1 MEQLITGN
9 LYLDDKTDGTSCFFN
24 YNKKTEMLDIY
35 NIPPQACVT
44 RTSSLIGRK
53 YNAQPGNKILF
64 ELRAPLDAKY
74 GECMKSLGV
83 EYYVKDYYEHS
94 TYTKME
100 LQFSELNCF
109 VPPLKRVKVSKK
121 SIEFSISPAIHPFT
135 FSYRGKNIEV
145 SFCTK
150 YRSVKTPGLADAKL
164 PFSVMI
170 LSFPPTGDF
179 EFLCGLYNVVRNF
192 FSFICNRQNIGMH
205 YAVLIGEHPNI
216 NIEGKIIE
224 DKAVSQKIF
233 FSRQDFEPPES
244 NQEIDKTPRYY
255 LFKSK
260 ISNLF
265 ELFSNSPNNN
275 GPFVSINSIHR
286 STRSRHLIDL
296 SQTVSIVAS
305 FEHYKKEILPPGD
318 KKRLPK
324 EINRLYNGTGK
335 WRPLRPILSDYLKKL
350 DSTESAIDNVA
361 KKVADWRN
369 ELAHENR
376 VTSPDELTVN
386 SLRFIEY
393 INYCIVL
400 RKAGYTDKQI
410 KAIITS
416 IFPCIDVPYS
426 AISKVSPV

>member
-1 MEQLITGN
+1 MGELITGN

-35 NIPPQACVT
+35 LPPQACVT
-44 RTSSLIGRK
+44 RTASLIGRK
-53 YNAQPGNKILF
+53 YNAQPDNKILF

-83 EYYVKDYYEHS
+83 EYYVEDYYEHS

-109 VPPLKRVKVSKK
+109 VPPVKRVKVSKE

-135 FSYRGKNIEV
+135 FSYREKNIEV

-150 YRSVKTPGLADAKL
+150 YRSVKTPGLDAAKL

-170 LSFPPTGDF
+170 LSFPPTSDF
-179 EFLCGLYNVVRNF
+179 DFLRGLYNVVRNF

-216 NIEGKIIE
+216 NVGGKIIE
-224 DKAVSQKIF
+224 GKAVSQKIF

-244 NQEIDKTPRYY
+244 NQEINKTPRYD
-255 LFKSK
+255 LFKSR

-265 ELFSNSPNNN
+265 GLFSNSPSND
-275 GPFVSINSIHR
+275 GPFVSINGIHR
-286 STRSRHLIDL
+286 STKSRHLIDL
-296 SQTVSIVAS
+296 SQAVSTVAA
-305 FEHYKKEILPPGD
+305 FEHYKKKTFPAND
-318 KKRLPK
+318 KRWLSG
-324 EINRLYNGTGK
+324 EINRLYNGTEN
-335 WRPLRPILSDYLKKL
+335 WPPLKPILSDCLKKL
-350 DSTESAIDNVA
+350 DNTEGAIDNVA

-376 VTSPDELTVN
+376 VISPDELTVN

-426 AISKVSPV
+426 AISKASPV